1 MGIVASPRPLFQAML
16 AASLALV
23 GGCQKTETS
32 EPIPANDSVASD
44 DGDGDDPNRLA
55 YLVTCAA
62 ELEAVAKLPADET
75 EQRVVDENPAPEDV
89 EEEHAQLATLY
100 RGQAKTLASTLG
112 RSDADL
118 TALFKQAEADIVAQ
132 RQNRAPDD
140 FAVWVAGEADD
151 CPPI

>member
-1 MGIVASPRPLFQAML
+1 MRRATRQRPLARR
-16 AASLALV
+16 
-23 GGCQKTETS
+23 
-32 EPIPANDSVASD
+32 P
-44 DGDGDDPNRLA
+44 
-55 YLVTCAA
+55 
-62 ELEAVAKLPADET
+62 
-75 EQRVVDENPAPEDV
+75 
-89 EEEHAQLATLY
+89 HATLY